1 MKNIYCP
8 LLFLESDDGNGLQVK
23 KRNFCSEWNGLSRL
37 GNFGVDGG
45 IEGAKGFT
53 ELLKM
58 NFQELYFIDCIVTN
72 QIYRD
77 FFLLVKGRVS
87 LNFFILS

>member
-8 LLFLESDDGNGLQVK
+8 LLFLESDDGSGLQVK

-58 NFQELYFIDCIVTN
+58 NFQELYFIVLSATH
-72 QIYRD
+72 YSVKL
-77 FFLLVKGRVS
+77 FFS
-87 LNFFILS
+87 

>member
-1 MKNIYCP
+1 MKNIYCL

-58 NFQELYFIDCIVTN
+58 NFQELYFIVLSSTHYIAKV
-72 QIYRD
+72 
-77 FFLLVKGRVS
+77 FFS
-87 LNFFILS
+87 

>member
-8 LLFLESDDGNGLQVK
+8 LLFLESDDGSGLQVK

-58 NFQELYFIDCIVTN
+58 NFQELYFIVLSPTHYIAKV
-72 QIYRD
+72 
-77 FFLLVKGRVS
+77 FFSFKV
-87 LNFFILS
+87 

>member
-8 LLFLESDDGNGLQVK
+8 LLFFGSDDGNTLQVK

-58 NFQELYFIDCIVTN
+58 NFQELYFIVLSPKKYIA
-72 QIYRD
+72 
-77 FFLLVKGRVS
+77 
-87 LNFFILS
+87 NFFSRRV

>member
-1 MKNIYCP
+1 MKNIYCL

-58 NFQELYFIDCIVTN
+58 NFQELYFIVLSPKKYIA
-72 QIYRD
+72 
-77 FFLLVKGRVS
+77 
-87 LNFFILS
+87 NFFSRRV

>member
-1 MKNIYCP
+1 MENIYCP
-8 LLFLESDDGNGLQVK
+8 LLFLESDDGNALQVK

-58 NFQELYFIDCIVTN
+58 NFQELYFIVLSPTHYIAKVF
-72 QIYRD
+72 
-77 FFLLVKGRVS
+77 FFLLKCSSIKVS
-87 LNFFILS
+87 KPT

>member
-8 LLFLESDDGNGLQVK
+8 LLFLESDDGNALQVK
-23 KRNFCSEWNGLSRL
+23 KRNFCSEWNGLSGL

-58 NFQELYFIDCIVTN
+58 NFQELYFIVLSSTHYIAKV
-72 QIYRD
+72 
-77 FFLLVKGRVS
+77 FFS
-87 LNFFILS
+87 